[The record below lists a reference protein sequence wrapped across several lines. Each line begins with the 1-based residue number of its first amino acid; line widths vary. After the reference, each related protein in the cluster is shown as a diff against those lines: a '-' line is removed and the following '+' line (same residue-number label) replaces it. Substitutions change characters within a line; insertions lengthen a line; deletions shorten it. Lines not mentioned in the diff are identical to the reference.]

1 MPRVKKEEQPEKKVR
16 KKMKPIQAVKGMK
29 DILPPEQ
36 FIWEHILE
44 TSRHMCQDFGFGR
57 IETPIVENTDLFKR
71 GVGQVTDI
79 VEKEMFSFETQGGDK
94 ISLRP
99 EGTAGVVRSYIE
111 NGMSRWSQPVRLYY
125 DGSMFRYDKPQQGRY
140 REFHQFG
147 AEVIGED
154 SPAIDA
160 HVIYLAWKIFQKIG
174 IKDISIQI
182 NSIGCATCRAK
193 YKKLLTDYYD
203 MKINKL
209 CIDCKRRLE
218 KNPMRLL
225 DCKEE
230 KCMQVAAGA
239 PQIIDNLC
247 PECNGHFKSVLE
259 FLDELEIPYVLN
271 SNLVRGLD
279 YYTRT
284 VFEIWA
290 EGDDNDSRQTALG
303 GGGRYDGLIG
313 LLGGEETPAVGFSF
327 GVERVAEKVMKL
339 NLDLEPKISKDVF
352 LIQLGDLARRK
363 VMKAFDKIIDTDI
376 SVGES
381 VGRGSIKS
389 QLRMANKAHAKL
401 ALIIGQKEALDNTI
415 IVRDMKSGMQETV
428 IAEDVVKEVRRM
440 LSK

>member
-1 MPRVKKEEQPEKKVR
+1 
-16 KKMKPIQAVKGMK
+16 
-29 DILPPEQ
+29 
-36 FIWEHILE
+36 
-44 TSRHMCQDFGFGR
+44 
-57 IETPIVENTDLFKR
+57 
-71 GVGQVTDI
+71 
-79 VEKEMFSFETQGGDK
+79 
-94 ISLRP
+94 
-99 EGTAGVVRSYIE
+99 
-111 NGMSRWSQPVRLYY
+111 MSRWSQPVRLYY

-147 AEVIGED
+147 AEVLGED

-174 IKDISIQI
+174 IKNVSIQI

-209 CIDCKRRLE
+209 CPDCKRRLE

-225 DCKEE
+225 DCKDE

-247 PECNGHFKSVLE
+247 PECNTHFKSVLE
-259 FLDELEIPYVLN
+259 FLDELEISYVLN
-271 SNLVRGLD
+271 PNLVRGLD

-290 EGDDNDSRQTALG
+290 EGEDADSRQSALG
-303 GGGRYDGLIG
+303 GGGRYDSLVG

-339 NLDLEPKISKDVF
+339 NLDLEPKTTKDVF
-352 LIQLGDLARRK
+352 LVQLGDLARRK

-389 QLRMANKAHAKL
+389 QLRMANKAHSKL
-401 ALIIGQKEALDNTI
+401 ALIIGQKEAIDNTV

-428 IAEDVVKEVRRM
+428 IMDDIVKEVRRM
-440 LSK
+440 LNK